1 MSVVTENKAIHSRE
15 LQTSA
20 LPPLPGRAISV
31 NALSTV
37 SNDLKTF
44 FGNNRKLHQGQ
55 TCILI

>member
-1 MSVVTENKAIHSRE
+1 MSVVTENKAAFTRIADFCSPALARSRY
-15 LQTSA
+15 L
-20 LPPLPGRAISV
+20 